1 MSEKKTANEIQFRT
15 PHIRYA
21 LYPGCA
27 AKGATPELFQ
37 STMAVIGRL
46 GIEVTELTAASC
58 CGAGVVGEADPD
70 GALALSA
77 RTFAQAE
84 RLGLD
89 VMTIC
94 GTCQGVMGGAN
105 RKLKSDPALLERV
118 NRLLKPEGLTYRGTV
133 QVKHLLWIVVREV
146 GLEKLKDEVQ
156 VTLGDLKIAPF
167 YGCYIL
173 RPSWD
178 LGFDDPEHPNSLDQV
193 IHAVGA
199 EPVDYSGKI
208 KCCGFPIILEKEDI
222 ALAMNGANLKEAKDG
237 GADAMVTPC
246 PLCHMSLDIYQE
258 RAGRK
263 VGTNLNLPVLH
274 LPQMLGLAMGVPA
287 EELGVRRH
295 LVPVKPFLE
304 KVEERRVERNKEK
317 GQ

>member
-1 MSEKKTANEIQFRT
+1 MSLK
-15 PHIRYA
+15 YA

-46 GIEVTELTAASC
+46 GIEITELTASSC

-89 VMTIC
+89 IMTIC

-105 RKLKSDPALLERV
+105 RKLKREPALLERV

-146 GLEKLKDEVQ
+146 GLEKLRDEVQ
-156 VTLGDLKIAPF
+156 VTLGDLRIAPF

-173 RPSWD
+173 RPSRD
-178 LGFDDPEHPNSLDQV
+178 LGFDDPEHPDALERV
-193 IHAVGA
+193 ICAVGA
-199 EPVDYSGKI
+199 EPVDYGGKI

-287 EELGVRRH
+287 QDLGMQRH
-295 LVPVKPFLE
+295 LVPVE
-304 KVEERRVERNKEK
+304 SIVRAVEERKREHGKEK
-317 GQ
+317 SRS

>member
-1 MSEKKTANEIQFRT
+1 MK
-15 PHIRYA
+15 YA

-27 AKGATPELFQ
+27 AKGATPELYQ
-37 STMAVIGRL
+37 STMAIIGRL
-46 GIEVTELTAASC
+46 GIEVTELTASSC

-89 VMTIC
+89 IMTIC
-94 GTCQGVMGGAN
+94 GTCQGVMGSAN
-105 RKLKSDPALLERV
+105 RKLKSEPALLERV
-118 NRLLKPEGLTYRGTV
+118 NRLLRPEGLAYRGTV

-146 GLEKLKDEVQ
+146 GLDKLRDEVQ

-173 RPSWD
+173 RPSRD
-178 LGFDDPEHPNSLDQV
+178 LGFDDPEHPNSLDRV
-193 IHAVGA
+193 IRAVGA
-199 EPVDYSGKI
+199 EPVDYGGKI
-208 KCCGFPIILEKEDI
+208 KCCGFPIILEKEEI

-258 RAGRK
+258 RAARK
-263 VGTNLNLPVLH
+263 VGANLNLPVLH

-287 EELGVRRH
+287 QDLGVQRH
-295 LVPVKPFLE
+295 LVPVDPIVRA
-304 KVEERRVERNKEK
+304 VEERKLECRKETDRS
-317 GQ
+317 

>member
-178 LGFDDPEHPNSLDQV
+178 LGFDDPEHPDSLDQV
-193 IHAVGA
+193 IRAVGA
-199 EPVDYSGKI
+199 EPVDYGGKI

-274 LPQMLGLAMGVPA
+274 LPQMLGLAMGVSA
-287 EELGVRRH
+287 EDLGLQRH
-295 LVPVKPFLE
+295 LVSVDPFLE
-304 KVEERRVERNKEK
+304 KVEERNVERHKEK

>member
-1 MSEKKTANEIQFRT
+1 MSLK
-15 PHIRYA
+15 YA

-37 STMAVIGRL
+37 STMAIIGRL
-46 GIEVTELTAASC
+46 EIEVTELTASSC
-58 CGAGVVGEADPD
+58 CGAGVIAGADPD

-94 GTCQGVMGGAN
+94 GTCQGVMSSAN
-105 RKLKSDPALLERV
+105 RKLKGDHALLARV
-118 NRLLKPEGLTYRGTV
+118 NRLLQPEGLAYRGTV

-146 GLEKLKDEVQ
+146 GLDKLKDQVQ
-156 VTLGDLKIAPF
+156 VTLGDLQIAPF

-178 LGFDDPEHPNSLDQV
+178 LGFDDPESPSSMEKV
-193 IHAVGA
+193 IRAVGA
-199 EPVDYSGKI
+199 EPVDYSGKV
-208 KCCGFPIILEKEDI
+208 KCCGFPLILEKEDI
-222 ALAMNGANLKEAKDG
+222 ALAMNGTNLKEAKDA

-246 PLCHMSLDIYQE
+246 PLCHMSMDIYQE
-258 RAGRK
+258 RAGQK
-263 VGTNLNLPVLH
+263 VNAKLELPVLH

-287 EELGVRRH
+287 KDLGVKRH
-295 LVPVKPFLE
+295 LVSVDSIVKR
-304 KVEERRVERNKEK
+304 VEERKAKR
-317 GQ
+317 

>member
-1 MSEKKTANEIQFRT
+1 MVAVGRGND
-15 PHIRYA
+15 PV
-21 LYPGCA
+21 
-27 AKGATPELFQ
+27 PEF
-37 STMAVIGRL
+37 GRP
-46 GIEVTELTAASC
+46 AS
-58 CGAGVVGEADPD
+58 EADPD
-70 GALALSA
+70 GALALNA

-105 RKLKSDPALLERV
+105 RKLKSEPALLERV
-118 NRLLKPEGLTYRGTV
+118 NRLLKPEGLTYRGTI

-146 GLEKLKDEVQ
+146 GLEKLRDEVQ

-173 RPSWD
+173 RPSRD
-178 LGFDDPEHPNSLDQV
+178 LGFDDPEHPNSLERA
-193 IHAVGA
+193 IRAVGA
-199 EPVDYSGKI
+199 EPVDYGGKI

-287 EELGVRRH
+287 QDLGMQRH
-295 LVPVKPFLE
+295 LVPVDAIVRA
-304 KVEERRVERNKEK
+304 VEERKMEHGKEK
-317 GQ
+317 SRS

>member
-1 MSEKKTANEIQFRT
+1 MK
-15 PHIRYA
+15 YA

-46 GIEVTELTAASC
+46 GIEVTELTASSC
-58 CGAGVVGEADPD
+58 CGAGVVGEADPE

-105 RKLKSDPALLERV
+105 RKLKGDPALLERV
-118 NRLLKPEGLTYRGTV
+118 NRLLQPEGLTYRGTV

-178 LGFDDPEHPNSLDQV
+178 LGFDDPENPNSLEKV
-193 IHAVGA
+193 IRTVGA
-199 EPVDYSGKI
+199 EPVDYGGKI
-208 KCCGFPIILEKEDI
+208 KCCGFPLILEKEDI
-222 ALAMNGANLKEAKDG
+222 ALAMDGANLKEAKDG

-263 VGTNLNLPVLH
+263 VNAKLDLPVLH

-287 EELGVRRH
+287 EELGVQRH
-295 LVPVKPFLE
+295 LVPVDAIVRA
-304 KVEERRVERNKEK
+304 VEERQQEQRKEK
-317 GQ
+317 DRS

>member
-1 MSEKKTANEIQFRT
+1 MK
-15 PHIRYA
+15 YA

-27 AKGATPELFQ
+27 AKGATPELYQ

-46 GIEVTELTAASC
+46 GIEVTELTASSC

-94 GTCQGVMGGAN
+94 GTCQGVMGSAN
-105 RKLKSDPALLERV
+105 RKLKADPALLERV
-118 NRLLKPEGLTYRGTV
+118 NRLLQPEGLTYRGTV

-178 LGFDDPEHPNSLDQV
+178 LGFDDPENPNSLEKV
-193 IHAVGA
+193 IRAVGA
-199 EPVDYSGKI
+199 EPVDYGGKI
-208 KCCGFPIILEKEDI
+208 KCCGFPLILEKEDI
-222 ALAMNGANLKEAKDG
+222 ALAMDGANLKEAKDG

-263 VGTNLNLPVLH
+263 VNAKLDLPVLH

-287 EELGVRRH
+287 EDLGVQHH
-295 LVPVKPFLE
+295 LVPVDAIVRA
-304 KVEERRVERNKEK
+304 VEERQKEQRKEK
-317 GQ
+317 GRS